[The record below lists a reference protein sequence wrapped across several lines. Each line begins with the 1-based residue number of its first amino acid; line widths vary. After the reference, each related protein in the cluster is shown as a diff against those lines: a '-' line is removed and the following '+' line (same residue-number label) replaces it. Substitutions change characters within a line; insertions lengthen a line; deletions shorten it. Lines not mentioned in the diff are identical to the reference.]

1 MQIDG
6 VVPTVLLD
14 QVDGATVYLGNQ
26 SLDTEVF
33 TSKSTG
39 VNLVVPPKDGV
50 EGDDKECPLPEQI
63 RSVVRDGVVVSE
75 VVEHA
80 G

>member
-14 QVDGATVYLGNQ
+14 QMDGVTVYLGSQ
-26 SLDTEVF
+26 SLNTEVL

-39 VNLVVPPKDGV
+39 VNIVLPPKEGV
-50 EGDDKECPLPEQI
+50 DEDYKECSLPEQI
-63 RSVVRDGVVVSE
+63 RSVVKNGVVVSE